1 MKPVKKASG
10 VVKKP
15 KKTGVYVVIKM
26 KCADGELVNYEEN
39 KQEKENI
46 EEETKKPA
54 KKKKVKSVS

>member
-15 KKTGVYVVIKM
+15 KKTGVDVVIKM
-26 KCADGELVNYEEN
+26 KGADGELATYEET